1 MIISHD
7 DEVLDLFRSNKTYPF
22 DEITL
27 GGNHIR
33 GELLLTHDEFHGSL
47 LITECNSFSTL
58 QFVQGF
64 PKMYYYEHQIIEDK
78 NIIINEKL
86 DGTCI
91 CIYKL
96 YDKNNEVL
104 EYVPKSRQKA
114 ILDKHFIEMYN
125 LCDRRN
131 IDKMGENIDTLYF
144 ELYGMLNQHTIS
156 YYKTYIDL
164 ALLGAYTGKH
174 FLNDK
179 EVTELSEQIQ
189 IKKAEQLGIIH
200 LLEDEYKLEL
210 TDKYYEET
218 GEYNNKTGK
227 TIDEILK
234 YLKEYLDMINKINLA
249 EKKKVR
255 YERVVLRNGR

>member
-1 MIISHD
+1 M
-7 DEVLDLFRSNKTYPF
+7 FKSNKTYPF

-64 PKMYYYEHQIIEDK
+64 PKMYYYEYQIIEDK

-114 ILDKHFIEMYN
+114 ILDKHFVEMYN

-156 YYKTYIDL
+156 YYKTLY
-164 ALLGAYTGKH
+164 
-174 FLNDK
+174 
-179 EVTELSEQIQ
+179 
-189 IKKAEQLGIIH
+189 
-200 LLEDEYKLEL
+200 
-210 TDKYYEET
+210 
-218 GEYNNKTGK
+218 
-227 TIDEILK
+227 
-234 YLKEYLDMINKINLA
+234 
-249 EKKKVR
+249 
-255 YERVVLRNGR
+255 